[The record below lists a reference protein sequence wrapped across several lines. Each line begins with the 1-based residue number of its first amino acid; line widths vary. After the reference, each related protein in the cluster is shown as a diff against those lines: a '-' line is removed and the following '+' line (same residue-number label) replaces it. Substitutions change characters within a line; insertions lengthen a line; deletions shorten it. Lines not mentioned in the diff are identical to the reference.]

1 MVRDTS
7 SSETKNQA
15 HVVLLI
21 SVKTHRLQ
29 TRQKKQGEMLNTQ

>member
-7 SSETKNQA
+7 SSETKNQE
-15 HVVLLI
+15 HVVLI